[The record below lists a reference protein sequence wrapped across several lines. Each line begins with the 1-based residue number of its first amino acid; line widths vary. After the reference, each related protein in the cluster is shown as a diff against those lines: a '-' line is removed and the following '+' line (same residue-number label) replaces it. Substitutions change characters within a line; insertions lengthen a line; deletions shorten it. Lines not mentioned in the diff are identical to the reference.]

1 MCEGFSL
8 DDVLALDAAHIA
20 EYGFINIGV
29 DVREPDGCP
38 WAYTVGLL
46 DRADHPELIIAGP
59 SLETCGP
66 ILAMVAHA
74 VLDDGEHF
82 EVGDRIDVGGGHAVI
97 GAVHE
102 IQYVLDTFNF
112 WHNLADYGAVHSA
125 ALQAVQI
132 LLPPSFFCS
141 AHRFAQPVLADRDA
155 RVGRRPASPAVRRR
169 RPRGAPPDRDAG

>member
-29 DVREPDGCP
+29 DVREPGGCP

-46 DRADHPELIIAGP
+46 DRADHPELIVAGP

-66 ILAMVAHA
+66 ILSTLAHA
-74 VLDDGEHF
+74 VLDDGERF
-82 EVGDRIDVGGGHAVI
+82 EVGERIDLGRGDAVI

-112 WHNLADYGAVHSA
+112 WHNLADYGAVHST
-125 ALQAVQI
+125 ALEAVQVV
-132 LLPPSFFCS
+132 LPPVFFCRAAS
-141 AHRFAQPVLADRDA
+141 IRAAAA
-155 RVGRRPASPAVRRR
+155 RRPQRTRRAAR
-169 RPRGAPPDRDAG
+169 GEPGRTPTPPRTAGVTATRL